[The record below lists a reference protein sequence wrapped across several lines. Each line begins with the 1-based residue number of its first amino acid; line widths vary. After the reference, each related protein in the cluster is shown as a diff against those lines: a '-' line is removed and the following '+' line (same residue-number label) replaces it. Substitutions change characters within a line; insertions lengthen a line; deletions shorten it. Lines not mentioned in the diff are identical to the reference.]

1 MISREEALEKA
12 DAWINAGVPAEQ
24 RQEIGIY
31 EFEYGYVVWAVEPE
45 PVPPA
50 VVPDTVGSA
59 SGVIDKE
66 TGELTSGS
74 SLPAPVI
81 AEKYAA
87 KRRGRK

>member
-1 MISREEALEKA
+1 VISREEALEKA
-12 DAWINAGVPAEQ
+12 DAWINGGVPPEE

-31 EFEYGYVVWAVEPE
+31 EFEYGYVVWGVEPD

-50 VVPDTVGSA
+50 VVPETVGSA

-81 AEKYAA
+81 AEQYSA
-87 KRRGRK
+87 RRRAGQ